1 MIDAGLDQTVILLI
15 GAIVLAM
22 IATFGVV
29 AYALLR
35 ASKDSHRRRRLAMV
49 AASSVTARTG
59 DKGGADR
66 GASATRRRAVQQRL
80 KELEEQR
87 KRTRRK
93 VTLRADLQQAGLRMT
108 VRTYFVVSFFVGI
121 FATLIYLYLELPLL
135 GAPPVFLAGFL
146 GIPRLVVK
154 RMARRR
160 RDRFTFLFAD
170 AVDVIVRG
178 VQSGLPVN
186 ECLNIIAR
194 ESPEPV
200 GGEFRQVVEGIKIGL
215 TLNETMVRALDR
227 MPTAELKFFAVVLSI
242 QQQTGGNLAETLS
255 NLSGVLRDRKRMADK
270 IKAMTAEA
278 RMTAMIIGSLP
289 FVISGLLALVS
300 PNYVGILINDPMG
313 HYLIGAGIGMM
324 GVGVLVMNR
333 MIAFEY

>member
-22 IATFGVV
+22 LATFGVV
-29 AYALLR
+29 AYAVLR
-35 ASKDSHRRRRLAMV
+35 AAKDTQRRRRLSM
-49 AASSVTARTG
+49 VTATGAGGARQG
-59 DKGGADR
+59 DKGGDR
-66 GASATRRRAVQQRL
+66 GAAANRRRAVQQRL

-87 KRTRRK
+87 KKTRRK

-108 VRTYFVVSFFVGI
+108 VRTYFIISFFVGVLV
-121 FATLIYLYLELPLL
+121 TLIYLYMDLPML
-135 GAPPVFLAGFL
+135 GAIPVFLVGFL
-146 GIPRLVVK
+146 GLPRFVVK
-154 RMARRR
+154 RMSKRRR
-160 RDRFTFLFAD
+160 ARFTFLFAD

-255 NLSGVLRDRKRMADK
+255 NLSGVLRDRKRMDDK

-289 FVISGLLALVS
+289 FVISGLLAVVS
-300 PNYVGILINDPMG
+300 PDYVSLLITDTLGN
-313 HYLIGAGIGMM
+313 YLIATGVGMM

-333 MIAFEY
+333 MIAFDY